1 MNSRPT
7 KTAETTKTAQTAGIT
22 TAELLRLVGAA
33 TRAIEVNRDQINALN
48 VFPVPDGDT
57 GTNMFLTLRSINEE
71 MDSAPRE
78 NLSLTTAR
86 MARAALLGARG
97 NSGLILAQFFKGLAQ
112 ALRDGYEVSGA
123 GFANGM
129 RFTTENAYAA
139 VPNPREGTMLTV
151 FRECADAAERAVN
164 DTPGFEPVLAAS
176 ASQALDTTRR
186 TPEMLDILQE
196 AGVVDSGGFGFTIML
211 FGALQA
217 LRGEGDG
224 GVIVEPP
231 AVGDRGTAA
240 SSTVRAEFALSA
252 QEEIW
257 GYCTVFAIEGEGLD
271 LNEIRSEISDLGR
284 SAVVAGDDTLVKI
297 HIHMEDP
304 GQALSFALS
313 MGSISNIDIKN
324 MDEQTKE
331 WAAET
336 TQGDDE
342 TTSGAKTIPL
352 AVVAVAAGEGMQN
365 LFINAG
371 LDTCS
376 VVTGGDSMNPS
387 VGDLLEAVEQA
398 PSDNVL
404 LLPNNKNVVGTAG
417 EVPGLTSKNVR
428 VIPTVSMQHGIAA
441 MLALTPDDDIDS
453 NAAAMNEALET
464 IQDGAVFQATRDV
477 SIGGVDV
484 IEGQYTGLVDGTVRC
499 CGEDLEAVLIETVS
513 GSAEEGS
520 LLTLYWGGDVNE
532 EQANGIAA
540 RLEETVSGIEVEAVD
555 GGQPHYEFLFSI
567 E

>member
-7 KTAETTKTAQTAGIT
+7 RTAETTGIT
-22 TAELLRLVGAA
+22 TAELLRLVKAA

-71 MDSAPRE
+71 MDAAPRE

-123 GFANGM
+123 GFANAM
-129 RFTTENAYAA
+129 RLTTENAYAA

-151 FRECADAAERAVN
+151 FRECADAAERAVRE
-164 DTPGFEPVLAAS
+164 TPGFEPVLAAS

-211 FGALQA
+211 FGALEA

-224 GVIVEPP
+224 GVIVAPP
-231 AVGDRGTAA
+231 AVGDRGSAA

-271 LNEIRSEISDLGR
+271 LSKIRSKVTDLGR
-284 SAVVAGDDTLVKI
+284 SAVVAGDETLVKI
-297 HIHMEDP
+297 HVHMEDP
-304 GQALSFALS
+304 GQALSFATS
-313 MGSISNIDIKN
+313 IGTISNIDIKN

-331 WAAET
+331 WAAGQTDGDAET
-336 TQGDDE
+336 PTE
-342 TTSGAKTIPL
+342 TIPL
-352 AVVAVAAGEGMQN
+352 AVVAVAAGAGMQN

-371 LDTCS
+371 LETCS

-484 IEGQYTGLVDGTVRC
+484 IEGQYTGLVGGTVRC

-555 GGQPHYEFLFSI
+555 GGQPHYEFLVSI

>member
-1 MNSRPT
+1 MSSRPAR
-7 KTAETTKTAQTAGIT
+7 TAETTGIT
-22 TAELLRLVGAA
+22 TAELLRLVKAA

-57 GTNMFLTLRSINEE
+57 GTNMFLTLRSINQE
-71 MDSAPRE
+71 MDAAPRE

-123 GFANGM
+123 GFANAM
-129 RFTTENAYAA
+129 RITTENAYAA

-151 FRECADAAERAVN
+151 FRECADIAERTVQE
-164 DTPGFEPVLAAS
+164 TPGFEPVLAAS
-176 ASQALDTTRR
+176 ASQALDTTKR

-196 AGVVDSGGFGFTIML
+196 AGVVDSGGYGFTIML
-211 FGALQA
+211 FGALEA

-224 GVIVEPP
+224 GVVIAPP
-231 AVGDRGTAA
+231 AVEGRGSEA
-240 SSTVRAEFALSA
+240 STTVRAGFALSA

-271 LNEIRSEISDLGR
+271 ITAIRSKVSELGR
-284 SAVVAGDDTLVKI
+284 SAVVAGDETVAKV
-297 HIHMEDP
+297 HVHMEDP
-304 GQALSFALS
+304 GRALSFAIP
-313 MGSISNIDIKN
+313 MGTISNIDIKN

-331 WAAET
+331 WAAGQSDGESET
-336 TQGDDE
+336 PVE
-342 TTSGAKTIPL
+342 TIPL
-352 AVVAVAAGEGMQN
+352 AVVAVAAGEGMQD

-371 LDTCS
+371 LETCS

-398 PSDNVL
+398 PSENVI

-417 EVPGLTSKNVR
+417 EVPGLTSKKVR
-428 VIPTVSMQHGIAA
+428 VVPSVSMQHGIAA
-441 MLALTPDDDIDS
+441 ILELSPDEDIDS
-453 NAAAMNEALET
+453 NAVAMDQALKT
-464 IQDGAVFQATRDV
+464 IRDGAVFRATRDV

-484 IEGQYTGLVDGTVRC
+484 IEGQYTGLVDGSVRC
-499 CGEDLEAVLIETVS
+499 SGEDLETVLIETVA
-513 GSAEEGS
+513 GSAEEAE
-520 LLTLYWGGDVNE
+520 LVTIYWGDDISE
-532 EQANGIAA
+532 ERASGIAA
-540 RLEETVSGIEVEAVD
+540 RLEEAVPGIEVEPVD
-555 GGQPHYEFLFSI
+555 GGQPHYEFLVSI

>member
-1 MNSRPT
+1 
-7 KTAETTKTAQTAGIT
+7 
-22 TAELLRLVGAA
+22 
-33 TRAIEVNRDQINALN
+33 
-48 VFPVPDGDT
+48 
-57 GTNMFLTLRSINEE
+57 
-71 MDSAPRE
+71 
-78 NLSLTTAR
+78 
-86 MARAALLGARG
+86 
-97 NSGLILAQFFKGLAQ
+97 
-112 ALRDGYEVSGA
+112 
-123 GFANGM
+123 
-129 RFTTENAYAA
+129 
-139 VPNPREGTMLTV
+139 
-151 FRECADAAERAVN
+151 
-164 DTPGFEPVLAAS
+164 
-176 ASQALDTTRR
+176 
-186 TPEMLDILQE
+186 
-196 AGVVDSGGFGFTIML
+196 ML
-211 FGALQA
+211 FGALEA
-217 LRGEGDG
+217 LRGESDG

-231 AVGDRGTAA
+231 AVGDRGSAA

-271 LNEIRSEISDLGR
+271 LSEIRSKVTDLGR

-304 GQALSFALS
+304 GLALSFATS
-313 MGSISNIDIKN
+313 IGTISNIDIKN

-331 WAAET
+331 WAAGQTDGDAET
-336 TQGDDE
+336 PTE
-342 TTSGAKTIPL
+342 TIPL
-352 AVVAVAAGEGMQN
+352 AVVAVAAGAGMQN

-371 LDTCS
+371 LETCS

-540 RLEETVSGIEVEAVD
+540 RLEETVPGIEVETVD
-555 GGQPHYEFLFSI
+555 GGQPHYEFLVSI

>member
-7 KTAETTKTAQTAGIT
+7 RTAETTGIT
-22 TAELLRLVGAA
+22 TAELLRLVKAA

-71 MDSAPRE
+71 MDAAPRE

-123 GFANGM
+123 GFANAM
-129 RFTTENAYAA
+129 RLTTENAYAA

-151 FRECADAAERAVN
+151 FRECADAAERAVRE
-164 DTPGFEPVLAAS
+164 TPGFEPVLAAS

-211 FGALQA
+211 FGALEA

-224 GVIVEPP
+224 GVIVAPP
-231 AVGDRGTAA
+231 AVGDRGSAA

-271 LNEIRSEISDLGR
+271 LSKIRSKVTDLGR
-284 SAVVAGDDTLVKI
+284 SAVVAGDETLVKI
-297 HIHMEDP
+297 HVHMEDP
-304 GQALSFALS
+304 GQALSFATS
-313 MGSISNIDIKN
+313 IGTISNIDIKN

-331 WAAET
+331 WAAGQTDGDAET
-336 TQGDDE
+336 PTE
-342 TTSGAKTIPL
+342 TIPL
-352 AVVAVAAGEGMQN
+352 AVVAVAAGAGMQN

-371 LDTCS
+371 LETCS

-453 NAAAMNEALET
+453 NAAAMNEAFET

-484 IEGQYTGLVDGTVRC
+484 IEGQYTGLVGGTVRC

-555 GGQPHYEFLFSI
+555 GGQPHYEFLVSI

>member
-7 KTAETTKTAQTAGIT
+7 RTAETTGIT
-22 TAELLRLVGAA
+22 TAELLRLVKAA

-71 MDSAPRE
+71 MDAAPRE

-123 GFANGM
+123 GFANAM
-129 RFTTENAYAA
+129 RLTTENAYAA

-151 FRECADAAERAVN
+151 FRECADAAERAVRE
-164 DTPGFEPVLAAS
+164 TPGFEPVLAAS

-211 FGALQA
+211 FGALEA

-224 GVIVEPP
+224 GVIVAPP
-231 AVGDRGTAA
+231 AVGDRGSAA

-271 LNEIRSEISDLGR
+271 LSKIRSKVTDLGR
-284 SAVVAGDDTLVKI
+284 SAVVAGDETLVKI
-297 HIHMEDP
+297 HVHMEDP
-304 GQALSFALS
+304 GQALSFATS
-313 MGSISNIDIKN
+313 IGTISNIDIKN

-331 WAAET
+331 WAAGQTDGDAET
-336 TQGDDE
+336 PTE
-342 TTSGAKTIPL
+342 TIPL
-352 AVVAVAAGEGMQN
+352 AVVAVAAGAGMQN

-371 LDTCS
+371 LETCS

-555 GGQPHYEFLFSI
+555 GGQPHYEFLVSI

>member
-7 KTAETTKTAQTAGIT
+7 RTAETAENTGIT
-22 TAELLRLVGAA
+22 TAELLRLVKAA

-57 GTNMFLTLRSINEE
+57 GTNMFLTLRSINKE
-71 MDSAPRE
+71 MDAAPRE

-97 NSGLILAQFFKGLAQ
+97 NSGLILAQFFKGMAQ

-123 GFANGM
+123 GFANAM

-151 FRECADAAERAVN
+151 FRECADAAERAVRE
-164 DTPGFEPVLAAS
+164 TPGFEPVLAAS

-211 FGALQA
+211 FGALEA

-224 GVIVEPP
+224 GVIVAPP
-231 AVGDRGTAA
+231 AVGDRGSAA

-271 LNEIRSEISDLGR
+271 LSKIRSKVTDLGR
-284 SAVVAGDDTLVKI
+284 SAVVAGDETLVKI
-297 HIHMEDP
+297 HVHMEDP
-304 GQALSFALS
+304 GQALSFATS
-313 MGSISNIDIKN
+313 MGTISNIDIKN

-331 WAAET
+331 WAAGQTDGDAET
-336 TQGDDE
+336 PTE
-342 TTSGAKTIPL
+342 TIPL
-352 AVVAVAAGEGMQN
+352 AVVAVAAGAGMQN

-371 LDTCS
+371 LETCS

-417 EVPGLTSKNVR
+417 EVPGLTSKTVR

-441 MLALTPDDDIDS
+441 MLALSPDDDIDS

-464 IQDGAVFQATRDV
+464 IQDGAVFRATRDV

-484 IEGQYTGLVDGTVRC
+484 VEGQYTGLVDGSVRC
-499 CGEDLEAVLIETVS
+499 CGEDLEAVLLETVS
-513 GSAEEGS
+513 GNAEEGS
-520 LLTLYWGGDVNE
+520 LVTLYRGEDVNE

-540 RLEETVSGIEVEAVD
+540 RLEETVPGIEVEAVD
-555 GGQPHYEFLFSI
+555 GGQPHYEFLVSI

>member
-1 MNSRPT
+1 MNTKPV
-7 KTAETTKTAQTAGIT
+7 KTAERTGIT
-22 TAELLRLVGAA
+22 TAELLRLVKAS

-57 GTNMFLTLRSINEE
+57 GTNMFLTLRAINAE

-86 MARAALLGARG
+86 LARAALLGARG
-97 NSGLILAQFFKGLAQ
+97 NSGLILAQFFKGMAQ

-123 GFANGM
+123 GFANAM
-129 RFTTENAYAA
+129 RITTENAYAA

-151 FRECADAAERAVN
+151 FRECADVAERTVRDA
-164 DTPGFEPVLAAS
+164 PGFEPVLAAS
-176 ASQALDTTRR
+176 AAQALDTTKR

-196 AGVVDSGGFGFTIML
+196 AGVVDSGGYGFTIML
-211 FGALQA
+211 FGALEA

-224 GVIVEPP
+224 GVIVKPP
-231 AVGDRGTAA
+231 AVAGRGSEEST
-240 SSTVRAEFALSA
+240 TVRAEFALSA

-271 LNEIRSEISDLGR
+271 INGIRSKVSELGR
-284 SAVVAGDDTLVKI
+284 SAVVAGDETVAKV
-297 HIHMEDP
+297 HVHMEDP
-304 GQALSFALS
+304 GLALSFATSLGT
-313 MGSISNIDIKN
+313 MSNIDIKN

-331 WAAET
+331 WAAEQT
-336 TQGDDE
+336 DSE
-342 TTSGAKTIPL
+342 VEAPAETIPL
-352 AVVAVAAGEGMQN
+352 AVVAVAAGDGMKDV
-365 LFINAG
+365 FINAG
-371 LDTCS
+371 LETCS

-398 PSDNVL
+398 PSENVL

-417 EVPGLTSKNVR
+417 EVPGLTAKNVR
-428 VIPTVSMQHGIAA
+428 VIPTVSMQHGVAA
-441 MLALTPDDDIDS
+441 MLALSPEDDIDS
-453 NAAAMNEALET
+453 NAAAMNETLET
-464 IQDGAVFQATRDV
+464 IRDGAVFRATRDV

-484 IEGQYTGLVDGTVRC
+484 VEGQYTGLVDGSVRR
-499 CGEDLEAVLIETVS
+499 CGENLEAVLIETVG
-513 GSAEEGS
+513 GSAEEGD
-520 LLTLYWGGDVNE
+520 LVTIYWGADVSE
-532 EQANGIAA
+532 EQAAGIAA
-540 RLEETVSGIEVEAVD
+540 KLGETVPGIDVEPVD

>member
-7 KTAETTKTAQTAGIT
+7 RTAETTGIT
-22 TAELLRLVGAA
+22 TAELLRLVKAA

-71 MDSAPRE
+71 MDAAPRE

-123 GFANGM
+123 GFANAM
-129 RFTTENAYAA
+129 RLTTENAYAA

-151 FRECADAAERAVN
+151 FRECADAAERAVRE
-164 DTPGFEPVLAAS
+164 TPGFEPVLAAS

-211 FGALQA
+211 FGALEA

-224 GVIVEPP
+224 GVIVAPP
-231 AVGDRGTAA
+231 AVGDRGSAA

-271 LNEIRSEISDLGR
+271 LSKIRSKVTDLGR

-297 HIHMEDP
+297 HVHMEDP

-313 MGSISNIDIKN
+313 MGSLSNIDIKN

-331 WAAET
+331 WAAGQTDGDAET
-336 TQGDDE
+336 PTE
-342 TTSGAKTIPL
+342 TIPL
-352 AVVAVAAGEGMQN
+352 AVVAVAAGAGMQN

-371 LDTCS
+371 LETCS

-540 RLEETVSGIEVEAVD
+540 KLEETVSGIEVEAVD
-555 GGQPHYEFLFSI
+555 GGQPHYEFLVSI

>member
-7 KTAETTKTAQTAGIT
+7 RTAETTGIT
-22 TAELLRLVGAA
+22 TAELLRLVKAA

-71 MDSAPRE
+71 MDAAPRE

-151 FRECADAAERAVN
+151 FRECADAAERAVRE
-164 DTPGFEPVLAAS
+164 TPGFEPVLAAS

-211 FGALQA
+211 FGALEA

-224 GVIVEPP
+224 GVIVAPP
-231 AVGDRGTAA
+231 AVGDRGSAA

-271 LNEIRSEISDLGR
+271 LSKIRSKVTDLGR

-297 HIHMEDP
+297 HVHMEDP
-304 GQALSFALS
+304 GQALSFATS
-313 MGSISNIDIKN
+313 IGTISNIDIKN

-331 WAAET
+331 WAAGQTDGDAET
-336 TQGDDE
+336 PTE
-342 TTSGAKTIPL
+342 TIPL
-352 AVVAVAAGEGMQN
+352 AVVAVAAGAGMQN

-371 LDTCS
+371 LETCS

>member
-7 KTAETTKTAQTAGIT
+7 RTAETTGITTGIT
-22 TAELLRLVGAA
+22 TAELLRLVKAA

-57 GTNMFLTLRSINEE
+57 GTNMFLTLRSINED
-71 MDSAPRE
+71 MDAAPRE

-97 NSGLILAQFFKGLAQ
+97 NSGLILAQFFKGMAQ

-123 GFANGM
+123 GFANAM

-151 FRECADAAERAVN
+151 FRECADAAERAVRE
-164 DTPGFEPVLAAS
+164 TPGFEPVLAAS

-211 FGALQA
+211 FGALEA

-224 GVIVEPP
+224 GVIVAPP
-231 AVGDRGTAA
+231 AVGDRGSAA

-271 LNEIRSEISDLGR
+271 LSKIRSKVTDLGR
-284 SAVVAGDDTLVKI
+284 SAVVAGDETLVKI
-297 HIHMEDP
+297 HVHMEDP
-304 GQALSFALS
+304 GQALSFATS
-313 MGSISNIDIKN
+313 MGTISNIDIKN

-331 WAAET
+331 WAAGQTDGDAET
-336 TQGDDE
+336 PTE
-342 TTSGAKTIPL
+342 TIPL
-352 AVVAVAAGEGMQN
+352 AVVAVAAGAGMQN

-371 LDTCS
+371 LETCS

-417 EVPGLTSKNVR
+417 EVPGLTSKTVR

-441 MLALTPDDDIDS
+441 MLALSPDDDIDS

-464 IQDGAVFQATRDV
+464 IQDGAVFRATRDV

-484 IEGQYTGLVDGTVRC
+484 VEGQYTGLVDGSVRC
-499 CGEDLEAVLIETVS
+499 CGEDLEAVLLETVS
-513 GSAEEGS
+513 GNAEEGS
-520 LLTLYWGGDVNE
+520 LVTLYRGEDVNE

-540 RLEETVSGIEVEAVD
+540 RLEETVPGIEVEAVD
-555 GGQPHYEFLFSI
+555 GGQPHYEFLVSI

>member
-7 KTAETTKTAQTAGIT
+7 RTAETAENTGIT
-22 TAELLRLVGAA
+22 TAELLRLVKAA

-57 GTNMFLTLRSINEE
+57 GTNMFLTLRSINED
-71 MDSAPRE
+71 MDAAPRE

-97 NSGLILAQFFKGLAQ
+97 NSGLILAQFFKGMAQ

-123 GFANGM
+123 GFANAM

-151 FRECADAAERAVN
+151 FRECADAAERAVRE
-164 DTPGFEPVLAAS
+164 TPGFEPVLAAS

-211 FGALQA
+211 FGALEA

-224 GVIVEPP
+224 GVIVAPP
-231 AVGDRGTAA
+231 AVGDRGSAA

-271 LNEIRSEISDLGR
+271 LSKIRSKVTDLGR
-284 SAVVAGDDTLVKI
+284 SAVVAGDETLVKI
-297 HIHMEDP
+297 HVHMEDP
-304 GQALSFALS
+304 GQALSFATS
-313 MGSISNIDIKN
+313 MGTISNIDIKN

-331 WAAET
+331 WAAGQTDGDAET
-336 TQGDDE
+336 PTE
-342 TTSGAKTIPL
+342 TIPL
-352 AVVAVAAGEGMQN
+352 AVVAVAAGAGMQN

-371 LDTCS
+371 LETCS

-417 EVPGLTSKNVR
+417 EVPGLTSKTVR

-441 MLALTPDDDIDS
+441 MLALSPDDDIDS

-464 IQDGAVFQATRDV
+464 IQDGAVFRATRDV

-484 IEGQYTGLVDGTVRC
+484 VEGQYTGLVDGSVRC
-499 CGEDLEAVLIETVS
+499 CGEDLEAVLLETVS
-513 GSAEEGS
+513 GNAEEGS
-520 LLTLYWGGDVNE
+520 LVTLYRGEDVNE

-540 RLEETVSGIEVEAVD
+540 RLEETVPGIEVEAVD
-555 GGQPHYEFLFSI
+555 GGQPHYEFLVSI

>member
-7 KTAETTKTAQTAGIT
+7 RTAETTGIT
-22 TAELLRLVGAA
+22 TAELLRLVKAA

-71 MDSAPRE
+71 MDAAPRE

-123 GFANGM
+123 GFANAM
-129 RFTTENAYAA
+129 RLTTENAYAA

-151 FRECADAAERAVN
+151 FRECADAAERAVRE
-164 DTPGFEPVLAAS
+164 TPGFEPVLAAS

-211 FGALQA
+211 FGALEA

-224 GVIVEPP
+224 GVIVAPP
-231 AVGDRGTAA
+231 AVGDRGSAA

-271 LNEIRSEISDLGR
+271 LSKIRSKVTDLGR
-284 SAVVAGDDTLVKI
+284 SAVVAGDETLVKI
-297 HIHMEDP
+297 HVHMEDP
-304 GQALSFALS
+304 GQALSFATS
-313 MGSISNIDIKN
+313 IGTISNIDIKN

-331 WAAET
+331 WAAGQTDGDAET
-336 TQGDDE
+336 PTE
-342 TTSGAKTIPL
+342 TIPL
-352 AVVAVAAGEGMQN
+352 AVVAVAAGAGMQN

-371 LDTCS
+371 LETCS

-464 IQDGAVFQATRDV
+464 IQDGAVFQAIRDV

>member
-7 KTAETTKTAQTAGIT
+7 RTAETTGIT
-22 TAELLRLVGAA
+22 TAELLRLVKAA

-71 MDSAPRE
+71 MDAAPRE

-97 NSGLILAQFFKGLAQ
+97 NSGLILAQFFKRLAQ

-123 GFANGM
+123 GFANAM
-129 RFTTENAYAA
+129 RLTTENAYAA

-151 FRECADAAERAVN
+151 FRECADAAERAVRE
-164 DTPGFEPVLAAS
+164 TPGFEPVLAAS

-211 FGALQA
+211 FGALEA

-224 GVIVEPP
+224 GVIVAPP
-231 AVGDRGTAA
+231 AVGDRGSAA

-271 LNEIRSEISDLGR
+271 LSKIRSKVTDLGR
-284 SAVVAGDDTLVKI
+284 SAVVAGDETLVKI
-297 HIHMEDP
+297 HVHMEDP
-304 GQALSFALS
+304 GQALSFATS
-313 MGSISNIDIKN
+313 IGTISNIDIKN

-331 WAAET
+331 WAAGQTDGDAET
-336 TQGDDE
+336 PTE
-342 TTSGAKTIPL
+342 TIPL
-352 AVVAVAAGEGMQN
+352 AVVAVAAGAGMQN

-371 LDTCS
+371 LETCS

-464 IQDGAVFQATRDV
+464 IQDGAVFQAIRDV

>member
-7 KTAETTKTAQTAGIT
+7 RTAETAENTGIT
-22 TAELLRLVGAA
+22 TAELLRLVKAA

-97 NSGLILAQFFKGLAQ
+97 NSGLILAQFFKGMAQ

-123 GFANGM
+123 GFANAM

-151 FRECADAAERAVN
+151 FRECADAAERAVRE
-164 DTPGFEPVLAAS
+164 TPGFEPVLAAS

-211 FGALQA
+211 FGALEA

-231 AVGDRGTAA
+231 AVGDRGSAA

-271 LNEIRSEISDLGR
+271 LSKIRSKVTDLGR
-284 SAVVAGDDTLVKI
+284 SAVVAGDETLVKI
-297 HIHMEDP
+297 HVHMEDP
-304 GQALSFALS
+304 GQALSFATS
-313 MGSISNIDIKN
+313 MGTISNIDIKN

-331 WAAET
+331 WAAGQTDGDAET
-336 TQGDDE
+336 PTE
-342 TTSGAKTIPL
+342 TIPL
-352 AVVAVAAGEGMQN
+352 AVVAVAAGAGMQN

-371 LDTCS
+371 LETCS

-441 MLALTPDDDIDS
+441 MLALSPDDDIDS

-464 IQDGAVFQATRDV
+464 IQDGAVFRATRDV

-484 IEGQYTGLVDGTVRC
+484 IEGQYTGLVDGSVRC
-499 CGEDLEAVLIETVS
+499 CGEDLEAVLLETVS
-513 GSAEEGS
+513 GNAEEGS
-520 LLTLYWGGDVNE
+520 LVTLYRGEDVNE

-540 RLEETVSGIEVEAVD
+540 RLEETVPGIEVEAVD
-555 GGQPHYEFLFSI
+555 GGQPHYEFLVSI

>member
-1 MNSRPT
+1 MNSRPV
-7 KTAETTKTAQTAGIT
+7 KTAETTGIT
-22 TAELLRLVGAA
+22 TAELLRLVKAA

-57 GTNMFLTLRSINEE
+57 GTNMFLTLRSINAE
-71 MDSAPRE
+71 MDGAPRE

-97 NSGLILAQFFKGLAQ
+97 NSGLILAQFFKGMAQ

-123 GFANGM
+123 GFANAL
-129 RFTTENAYAA
+129 RFTTDNAYAA

-151 FRECADAAERAVN
+151 FRECADTAERTVRE
-164 DTPGFEPVLAAS
+164 TPGFEPVLAAS
-176 ASQALDTTRR
+176 ATQALDTTKR

-196 AGVVDSGGFGFTIML
+196 AGVVDSGGYGFTIML
-211 FGALQA
+211 FGALDA

-224 GVIVEPP
+224 GVVVAPP
-231 AVGDRGTAA
+231 AVGDRDSAA
-240 SSTVRAEFALSA
+240 STTVRAEFALSA

-257 GYCTVFAIEGEGLD
+257 GYCTVFAIEGDGLD
-271 LNEIRSEISDLGR
+271 IATIRSKVSELGR
-284 SAVVAGDDTLVKI
+284 SAVVAGDETVAKV
-297 HIHMEDP
+297 HVHMEDP
-304 GQALSFALS
+304 GLALSFATSL
-313 MGSISNIDIKN
+313 GTISNIDIKN

-331 WAAET
+331 WATGQTDGEAET
-336 TQGDDE
+336 PAE
-342 TTSGAKTIPL
+342 TIPL
-352 AVVAVAAGEGMQN
+352 AVVAVAAGEGMQD

-371 LDTCS
+371 LETCS

-387 VGDLLEAVEQA
+387 VGDLLEAVERA

-417 EVPGLTSKNVR
+417 EVPDLTSKIVR
-428 VIPTVSMQHGIAA
+428 VVPTVSMQHGIAA
-441 MLALTPDDDIDS
+441 MLALSPGGDIDS
-453 NAAAMNEALET
+453 NATAMSEALEG
-464 IQDGAVFQATRDV
+464 IKDGAVFRASRDV

-484 IEGQYTGLVDGTVRC
+484 IEGQYTGLVDGSVRC
-499 CGEDLEAVLIETVS
+499 SGEDLEAVLIETVG
-513 GSAEEGS
+513 GSAQDRD
-520 LLTLYWGGDVNE
+520 LVTIYWGADVNE
-532 EQANGIAA
+532 EQANDLAA
-540 RLEETVSGIEVEAVD
+540 RLEEAVPGVEVEPVD

>member
-1 MNSRPT
+1 MTSKPVR
-7 KTAETTKTAQTAGIT
+7 TAERTGIT
-22 TAELLRLVGAA
+22 TAELLRLVKAA

-57 GTNMFLTLRSINEE
+57 GTNMFLTLRGINAE

-86 MARAALLGARG
+86 MSRAALLGARG

-123 GFANGM
+123 GFANAM
-129 RFTTENAYAA
+129 RITTDNAYAA
-139 VPNPREGTMLTV
+139 VPDPREGTMLTV
-151 FRECADAAERAVN
+151 FRECADVAERTVRE
-164 DTPGFEPVLAAS
+164 TPGFEPVLAAS
-176 ASQALDTTRR
+176 ATQALDTTKR

-196 AGVVDSGGFGFTIML
+196 AGVVDSGGYGFTVML
-211 FGALQA
+211 FGALEA

-224 GVIVEPP
+224 GIVVKPP
-231 AVGDRGTAA
+231 AVEGRENEA
-240 SSTVRAEFALSA
+240 STTVRAEFALSA

-271 LNEIRSEISDLGR
+271 INSIRSKVSELGR
-284 SAVVAGDDTLVKI
+284 SAVVAGDETIAKV
-297 HIHMEDP
+297 HVHMEDP
-304 GQALSFALS
+304 GLALSFATSL
-313 MGSISNIDIKN
+313 GTVSNIEIRN

-331 WAAET
+331 WAAE
-336 TQGDDE
+336 QSDGEVE
-342 TTSGAKTIPL
+342 TPAETIPL
-352 AVVAVAAGEGMQN
+352 AVVAVAAGDGMKN
-365 LFINAG
+365 VLINAG
-371 LDTCS
+371 LETCS

-417 EVPGLTSKNVR
+417 EVPGLTAKNVR
-428 VIPTVSMQHGIAA
+428 VVPTVSMQHGIAA
-441 MLALTPDDDIDS
+441 MLALSPEDDIDS
-453 NAAAMNEALET
+453 NASAMNEALDS
-464 IQDGAVFQATRDV
+464 IKDGAVFRATRDV

-484 IEGQYTGLVDGTVRC
+484 IEGQYTGLVDGSVRC
-499 CGEDLEAVLIETVS
+499 CGEDLETVLIETV
-513 GSAEEGS
+513 GGCAEHGE
-520 LLTLYWGGDVNE
+520 LVTIYWGADLSE
-532 EQANGIAA
+532 ERASGIAA
-540 RLEETVSGIEVEAVD
+540 RLEETVQGVEVEPVD

>member
-7 KTAETTKTAQTAGIT
+7 RTAETTGIT
-22 TAELLRLVGAA
+22 TAELLRLVKAA

-71 MDSAPRE
+71 MDAAPRE

-186 TPEMLDILQE
+186 TPEMLDVLQE

-231 AVGDRGTAA
+231 AVGDRGSAA

-271 LNEIRSEISDLGR
+271 LSKIRSKVTDLGR

-304 GQALSFALS
+304 GQALSFATS
-313 MGSISNIDIKN
+313 MGTISNIDIKN

-331 WAAET
+331 WAAGQTDGDAET
-336 TQGDDE
+336 PTE
-342 TTSGAKTIPL
+342 TIPL
-352 AVVAVAAGEGMQN
+352 AVVAVAAGAGMQN

-371 LDTCS
+371 LETCS

-453 NAAAMNEALET
+453 NTAAMNEALET
-464 IQDGAVFQATRDV
+464 IQDGAVFRATRDV

-484 IEGQYTGLVDGTVRC
+484 IEGQYTGLVDGSVRC
-499 CGEDLEAVLIETVS
+499 CGEDLEAVLLETVS
-513 GSAEEGS
+513 GNAEEGS
-520 LLTLYWGGDVNE
+520 LVTLYRGEDVNE

-540 RLEETVSGIEVEAVD
+540 RLEETVSGIEVEVVD
-555 GGQPHYEFLFSI
+555 GGQPHYEFLVSI

>member
-7 KTAETTKTAQTAGIT
+7 RTAETTGIT
-22 TAELLRLVGAA
+22 TAELLRLVKAA

-71 MDSAPRE
+71 MDAAPRE

-123 GFANGM
+123 GFANAM
-129 RFTTENAYAA
+129 RLTTENAYAA

-151 FRECADAAERAVN
+151 FRECADAAERAVRE
-164 DTPGFEPVLAAS
+164 TPGFEPVLAAS

-211 FGALQA
+211 FGALEA

-224 GVIVEPP
+224 GVIVAPP
-231 AVGDRGTAA
+231 AVGDRGSAA

-271 LNEIRSEISDLGR
+271 LSKIRSKVTDLGR
-284 SAVVAGDDTLVKI
+284 SAVVAGDETLVKI
-297 HIHMEDP
+297 HVHMEDP
-304 GQALSFALS
+304 GQALSFATS
-313 MGSISNIDIKN
+313 IGTISNIDIKN

-331 WAAET
+331 WAAGQTDGDAET
-336 TQGDDE
+336 PTE
-342 TTSGAKTIPL
+342 TIPL
-352 AVVAVAAGEGMQN
+352 AVVAVAAGAGMQN

-371 LDTCS
+371 LETCS

-464 IQDGAVFQATRDV
+464 IQDGAVFQAIRDV

-540 RLEETVSGIEVEAVD
+540 RLEETVPGIEVEAVD
-555 GGQPHYEFLFSI
+555 GGQPHYEFLVSI

>member
-7 KTAETTKTAQTAGIT
+7 RTAETTGIT
-22 TAELLRLVGAA
+22 TAELLRLVKAA

-71 MDSAPRE
+71 MDAAPRE

-123 GFANGM
+123 GFANAM
-129 RFTTENAYAA
+129 RLTTENAYAA

-151 FRECADAAERAVN
+151 FRECADAAERAVRE
-164 DTPGFEPVLAAS
+164 TPGFEPVLAAS

-211 FGALQA
+211 FGALEA

-224 GVIVEPP
+224 GVIVTPP
-231 AVGDRGTAA
+231 AVGDRGSAA

-271 LNEIRSEISDLGR
+271 LSKIRSKVTDLGR
-284 SAVVAGDDTLVKI
+284 SAVVAGDETLVKI
-297 HIHMEDP
+297 HVHMEDP
-304 GQALSFALS
+304 GQALSFATS
-313 MGSISNIDIKN
+313 IGTISNIDIKN

-331 WAAET
+331 WAAGQTDGDAET
-336 TQGDDE
+336 PTE
-342 TTSGAKTIPL
+342 TIPL
-352 AVVAVAAGEGMQN
+352 AVVAVAAGAGMQN

-371 LDTCS
+371 LETCS

-464 IQDGAVFQATRDV
+464 IQDGAVFQAIRDV

-520 LLTLYWGGDVNE
+520 LLTLYWGGNVNE

>member
-1 MNSRPT
+1 
-7 KTAETTKTAQTAGIT
+7 
-22 TAELLRLVGAA
+22 
-33 TRAIEVNRDQINALN
+33 
-48 VFPVPDGDT
+48 
-57 GTNMFLTLRSINEE
+57 
-71 MDSAPRE
+71 
-78 NLSLTTAR
+78 

-97 NSGLILAQFFKGLAQ
+97 NSGLILAQFFKGMAQ

-123 GFANGM
+123 GFANAM

-151 FRECADAAERAVN
+151 FRECADAAERAVRE
-164 DTPGFEPVLAAS
+164 TPGFEPVLAAS

-211 FGALQA
+211 FGALEA

-224 GVIVEPP
+224 GVIVAPP
-231 AVGDRGTAA
+231 AVGDRGSAA

-271 LNEIRSEISDLGR
+271 LSKIRSKVTDLGR
-284 SAVVAGDDTLVKI
+284 SAVVAGDETLVKI
-297 HIHMEDP
+297 HVHMEDP
-304 GQALSFALS
+304 GQALSFATS
-313 MGSISNIDIKN
+313 MGTISNIDIKN

-331 WAAET
+331 WAAGQTDGDAET
-336 TQGDDE
+336 PTE
-342 TTSGAKTIPL
+342 TIPL
-352 AVVAVAAGEGMQN
+352 AVVAVAAGAGMQN

-371 LDTCS
+371 LETCS

-417 EVPGLTSKNVR
+417 EVPGLTSKTVR

-441 MLALTPDDDIDS
+441 MLALSPDDDIDS

-464 IQDGAVFQATRDV
+464 IQDGAVFRATRDV

-484 IEGQYTGLVDGTVRC
+484 VEGQYTGLVDGSVRC
-499 CGEDLEAVLIETVS
+499 CGEDLEAVLLETVS
-513 GSAEEGS
+513 GNAEEGS
-520 LLTLYWGGDVNE
+520 LVTLYRGEDVNE

-540 RLEETVSGIEVEAVD
+540 RLEETVPGIEVEAVD
-555 GGQPHYEFLFSI
+555 GGQPHYEFLVSI

>member
-7 KTAETTKTAQTAGIT
+7 RTAETTGIT
-22 TAELLRLVGAA
+22 TAELLRLVKAA

-71 MDSAPRE
+71 MDAAPRE

-151 FRECADAAERAVN
+151 FRECADAAERAVRE
-164 DTPGFEPVLAAS
+164 TPGFEPVLAAS

-224 GVIVEPP
+224 GVIVKPP
-231 AVGDRGTAA
+231 AVGDRGSAA

-271 LNEIRSEISDLGR
+271 LSKIRSKVTDLGR
-284 SAVVAGDDTLVKI
+284 SAVVAGDETLVKI
-297 HIHMEDP
+297 HVHMEDP
-304 GQALSFALS
+304 GQALSFATS
-313 MGSISNIDIKN
+313 MGTISNIDIKN

-331 WAAET
+331 WAAGQADGDAET
-336 TQGDDE
+336 PAE
-342 TTSGAKTIPL
+342 TIPL
-352 AVVAVAAGEGMQN
+352 AVVAVAAGAGMQN
-365 LFINAG
+365 LFVNAG
-371 LDTCS
+371 LETCS

-387 VGDLLEAVEQA
+387 VGDLLEVVEQA

-428 VIPTVSMQHGIAA
+428 VVPTVSMQHGIAA
-441 MLALTPDDDIDS
+441 MLALSPDDDIDS

-464 IQDGAVFQATRDV
+464 IQDGAVFRATRDV

-484 IEGQYTGLVDGTVRC
+484 IEGQYTGLVDGSVRC
-499 CGEDLEAVLIETVS
+499 CGEDLEAVLLETVS
-513 GSAEEGS
+513 GNAEEGS
-520 LLTLYWGGDVNE
+520 LVTLYRGEDVNE

-540 RLEETVSGIEVEAVD
+540 RLEETVPGIEVEVVD
-555 GGQPHYEFLFSI
+555 GGQPHYEFLVSI

>member
-1 MNSRPT
+1 MSSRPAR
-7 KTAETTKTAQTAGIT
+7 TAETTGIT
-22 TAELLRLVGAA
+22 TAELLRLVKAA

-57 GTNMFLTLRSINEE
+57 GTNMFLTLRSINQE
-71 MDSAPRE
+71 MDAAPRE

-123 GFANGM
+123 GFANAM
-129 RFTTENAYAA
+129 RITTENAYAA

-151 FRECADAAERAVN
+151 FRECADIAERTVRE
-164 DTPGFEPVLAAS
+164 TPGFEPVLAAS
-176 ASQALDTTRR
+176 ASQALDTTKR

-196 AGVVDSGGFGFTIML
+196 AGVVDSGGYGFTIML
-211 FGALQA
+211 FGALEA

-224 GVIVEPP
+224 GVVIAPP
-231 AVGDRGTAA
+231 AVEGRGSEA
-240 SSTVRAEFALSA
+240 STTVRAGFALSA

-271 LNEIRSEISDLGR
+271 ITAIRSKVSELGR
-284 SAVVAGDDTLVKI
+284 SAVVAGDETVAKV
-297 HIHMEDP
+297 HVHMEDP
-304 GQALSFALS
+304 GRALSFAIP
-313 MGSISNIDIKN
+313 MGTISNIDIKN

-331 WAAET
+331 WAAGQSDGESET
-336 TQGDDE
+336 PVE
-342 TTSGAKTIPL
+342 TIPL
-352 AVVAVAAGEGMQN
+352 AVVAVAAGEGMQD

-371 LDTCS
+371 LETCS

-398 PSDNVL
+398 PSENVI

-417 EVPGLTSKNVR
+417 EVPGLTSKKVR
-428 VIPTVSMQHGIAA
+428 VVPSVSMQHGIAA
-441 MLALTPDDDIDS
+441 MLELSPDEDIDS
-453 NAAAMNEALET
+453 NAVAMDQALKT
-464 IQDGAVFQATRDV
+464 IRDGAVFRATRDV

-484 IEGQYTGLVDGTVRC
+484 IEGQYTGLVDGSVRC
-499 CGEDLEAVLIETVS
+499 SGEDLETVLIETVA
-513 GSAEEGS
+513 GSAEEAE
-520 LLTLYWGGDVNE
+520 LVTIYWGDDISE
-532 EQANGIAA
+532 ERASGIAA
-540 RLEETVSGIEVEAVD
+540 RLEEAVPGIEVEPVD
-555 GGQPHYEFLFSI
+555 GGQPHYEFLVSI

>member
-7 KTAETTKTAQTAGIT
+7 RTAETAENTGIT
-22 TAELLRLVGAA
+22 TAELLRLVKAA

-57 GTNMFLTLRSINEE
+57 GTNMFLTLRSINKE
-71 MDSAPRE
+71 MDAAPRE

-97 NSGLILAQFFKGLAQ
+97 NSGLILAQFFKGMAQ

-123 GFANGM
+123 GFANAM

-151 FRECADAAERAVN
+151 FRECADIAERTVQE
-164 DTPGFEPVLAAS
+164 TPGFEPVLAAS

-186 TPEMLDILQE
+186 TPDMLDILQE
-196 AGVVDSGGFGFTIML
+196 AGVVDSGGYGFTIML
-211 FGALQA
+211 FGALDA

-224 GVIVEPP
+224 GVVVAPP
-231 AVGDRGTAA
+231 AVGDRDSAA

-271 LNEIRSEISDLGR
+271 IAGIRSKVSELGR
-284 SAVVAGDDTLVKI
+284 SAVVAGDDTVAKV
-297 HIHMEDP
+297 HVHMEDP
-304 GQALSFALS
+304 GQALSFVIS
-313 MGSISNIDIKN
+313 MGTISNIDIKN

-331 WAAET
+331 WAAGQTDGDAET
-336 TQGDDE
+336 PTE
-342 TTSGAKTIPL
+342 TIPL
-352 AVVAVAAGEGMQN
+352 AVVAVAAGAGMQN

-371 LDTCS
+371 LETCS

-417 EVPGLTSKNVR
+417 EVPGLTSKTVR

-441 MLALTPDDDIDS
+441 MLALSPDDDIDS

-464 IQDGAVFQATRDV
+464 IQDGAVFRATRDV

-484 IEGQYTGLVDGTVRC
+484 VEGQYTGLVDGSVRC
-499 CGEDLEAVLIETVS
+499 CGEDLEAVLLETVS
-513 GSAEEGS
+513 GNAEEGS
-520 LLTLYWGGDVNE
+520 LVTLYRGEDVNE

-540 RLEETVSGIEVEAVD
+540 RLEETVPGIEVEAVD
-555 GGQPHYEFLFSI
+555 GGQPHYEFLVSI

>member
-7 KTAETTKTAQTAGIT
+7 RTAETAENTGIT
-22 TAELLRLVGAA
+22 TAELLRLVKAA

-71 MDSAPRE
+71 MDAAPRE

-97 NSGLILAQFFKGLAQ
+97 NSGLILAQFFKGMAQ

-123 GFANGM
+123 GFANAM

-151 FRECADAAERAVN
+151 FRECADAAERAVRE
-164 DTPGFEPVLAAS
+164 TPGFEPVLAAS

-211 FGALQA
+211 FGALEA

-224 GVIVEPP
+224 GVIVAPP
-231 AVGDRGTAA
+231 AVGDRGSAA

-271 LNEIRSEISDLGR
+271 LSKIRSKVTDLGR
-284 SAVVAGDDTLVKI
+284 SAVVAGDETLVKI
-297 HIHMEDP
+297 HVHMEDP
-304 GQALSFALS
+304 GQALSFATS
-313 MGSISNIDIKN
+313 MGTISNIDIKN

-331 WAAET
+331 WAAGQTDGDAET
-336 TQGDDE
+336 PTE
-342 TTSGAKTIPL
+342 TIPL
-352 AVVAVAAGEGMQN
+352 AVVAVAAGAGMQN

-371 LDTCS
+371 LETCS

-417 EVPGLTSKNVR
+417 EVPGLTSKTVR

-441 MLALTPDDDIDS
+441 MLALSPDDDIDS

-464 IQDGAVFQATRDV
+464 IQDGAVFRATRDV

-484 IEGQYTGLVDGTVRC
+484 VEGQYTGLVDGSVRC
-499 CGEDLEAVLIETVS
+499 CGEDLEAVLLETVS
-513 GSAEEGS
+513 GNAEEGS
-520 LLTLYWGGDVNE
+520 LVTLYRGEDVNE

-540 RLEETVSGIEVEAVD
+540 RLEETVPGIEVEAVD
-555 GGQPHYEFLFSI
+555 GGQPHYEFLVSI

>member
-7 KTAETTKTAQTAGIT
+7 RTAETTGIT
-22 TAELLRLVGAA
+22 TAELLRLVKAA

-71 MDSAPRE
+71 MDAAPRE

-123 GFANGM
+123 GFANAM
-129 RFTTENAYAA
+129 RLTTENAYAA

-151 FRECADAAERAVN
+151 FRECADAAERAVRE
-164 DTPGFEPVLAAS
+164 TPGFEPVLAAS

-211 FGALQA
+211 FGALEA
-217 LRGEGDG
+217 LRGESDG
-224 GVIVEPP
+224 GVIVAPP
-231 AVGDRGTAA
+231 AVGDRGSAA

-271 LNEIRSEISDLGR
+271 LTEIRSKVTDLGR

-297 HIHMEDP
+297 HVHMEDP
-304 GQALSFALS
+304 GQALSFATS
-313 MGSISNIDIKN
+313 IGTISNIDIKN

-331 WAAET
+331 WAAGQTDGDAET
-336 TQGDDE
+336 PTE
-342 TTSGAKTIPL
+342 TIPL
-352 AVVAVAAGEGMQN
+352 AVVAVAAGAGMQN

-371 LDTCS
+371 LETCS

>member
-7 KTAETTKTAQTAGIT
+7 RTAKTTGIT
-22 TAELLRLVGAA
+22 TAELLRLVKAA

-71 MDSAPRE
+71 MDAAPRE

-151 FRECADAAERAVN
+151 FRECADAAERAVRE
-164 DTPGFEPVLAAS
+164 TPGFEPVLAAS

-211 FGALQA
+211 FGALEA

-224 GVIVEPP
+224 GVIVAPP
-231 AVGDRGTAA
+231 AVGDRGSAA

-271 LNEIRSEISDLGR
+271 LTEIRSKVTDLGR

-297 HIHMEDP
+297 HVHMEDP
-304 GQALSFALS
+304 GQALSFATS
-313 MGSISNIDIKN
+313 MGTISNIDIKN

-331 WAAET
+331 WAAGQTDGDAET
-336 TQGDDE
+336 PTE
-342 TTSGAKTIPL
+342 TIPL
-352 AVVAVAAGEGMQN
+352 AVVAVAAGAGMQN

-371 LDTCS
+371 LETCS

-464 IQDGAVFQATRDV
+464 IQDGAVFQAIRDV